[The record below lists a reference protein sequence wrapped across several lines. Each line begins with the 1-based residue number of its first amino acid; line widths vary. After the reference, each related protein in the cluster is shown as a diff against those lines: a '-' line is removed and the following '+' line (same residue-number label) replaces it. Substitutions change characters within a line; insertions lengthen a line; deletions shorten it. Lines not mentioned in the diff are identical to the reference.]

1 MKIAVIDDYQNA
13 FKTLKCFPKLSGHE
27 VVVYTDPETN
37 LEKIAERLKDVDA
50 VLLTQQRTAFPRALI
65 EKLPK
70 LKLIGQTGRAATHVD
85 LQACTE
91 NGIVV
96 SAGGSGNSN
105 ATAELTWGLILSAL
119 RNLPYEVKRLKEGH
133 WQSTLGLGING
144 KTLGIYAYGKIGS
157 IVAGVGRAFGARVVG
172 IYAYGK
178 IGSIVAGVGRAFG
191 ARVVCWGREGST
203 GRAKAAGLEVA
214 KSREEFFAEA
224 DILSLHLPLNKDT
237 RGIVTAAD
245 LARMKPT
252 ALIVNASRSGLI
264 VKGALEEALKAGR
277 PGRAS
282 VDVYDQ
288 EPVLGADH
296 PLLKMNNVTC
306 TPHLGYVTRESYEE
320 YYAVV
325 VDDILAFAA
334 GKPNHV
340 LNPAAL
346 KS

>member
-13 FKTLKCFPKLSGHE
+13 FKTLKCYPKLAGHE
-27 VVVYTDPETN
+27 VVIYTEPETN
-37 LEKIAERLKDVDA
+37 VEKIAERLKDADA
-50 VLLTQQRTAFPRALI
+50 VILTQQRTAFPRALI

-70 LKLIGQTGRAATHVD
+70 LKLIGQTGRAASHVD
-85 LQACTE
+85 LEACTDR
-91 NGIVV
+91 GVVV

-119 RNLPYEVKRLKEGH
+119 RNLPFEVKRLKEGR
-133 WQSTLGLGING
+133 WQSTLGIGVNG

-157 IVAGVGRAFGARVVG
+157 IVAGVG
-172 IYAYGK
+172 K
-178 IGSIVAGVGRAFG
+178 AFG

-203 GRAKAAGLEVA
+203 GRAKAAGFEVA
-214 KSREEFFAEA
+214 KSRDEFFADC
-224 DILSLHLPLNKDT
+224 DIISLHLPLNKDT
-237 RGIVTAAD
+237 RGIVTRDD
-245 LARMKPT
+245 LGRMKPT
-252 ALIVNASRSGLI
+252 ALLVNPSRSGLI
-264 VKGALEEALKAGR
+264 AKGALEEALKAGR
-277 PGRAS
+277 PGRAA

-296 PLLKMNNVTC
+296 PLLKMDNVTC

-325 VDDILAFAA
+325 VDDIVAFAA

-340 LNPAAL
+340 LNSDVL
-346 KS
+346 SKK

>member
-1 MKIAVIDDYQNA
+1 MKIAIIDDYQNA

-27 VVVYTDPETN
+27 VVVYTDPETDIGK
-37 LEKIAERLKDVDA
+37 LADRLKDADA
-50 VLLTQQRTAFPRALI
+50 VVLTQQRTYFPRPLI
-65 EKLPK
+65 EKLPR

-91 NGIVV
+91 KGIAV

-133 WQSTLGLGING
+133 WQSTLGIGVNG

-157 IVAGVGRAFGARVVG
+157 IVAAA
-172 IYAYGK
+172 GK
-178 IGSIVAGVGRAFG
+178 AFG

-203 GRAKAAGLEVA
+203 GRAKAAGFEVA
-214 KSREEFFAEA
+214 KSREDFFAEA
-224 DILSLHLPLNKDT
+224 DILTLHLPLNKDT
-237 RGIVTAAD
+237 RGIVTGDD

-264 VKGALEEALKAGR
+264 AKGALEEALRAGR
-277 PGRAS
+277 PGRAA

-296 PLLKMNNVTC
+296 PLLKMDNVTC

-320 YYAVV
+320 YYATV
-325 VDDILAFAA
+325 VDDIVAFAA

-340 LNPAAL
+340 LNPDVFG
-346 KS
+346 KK

>member
-13 FKTLKCFPKLSGHE
+13 FKTLKCYPKLAGHE
-27 VVVYTDPETN
+27 VVVYTEPETGVD
-37 LEKIAERLKDVDA
+37 KIAERLKDTDA
-50 VLLTQQRTAFPRALI
+50 VILTQQRTAFPRALI
-65 EKLPK
+65 DKLPK
-70 LKLIGQTGRAATHVD
+70 LKLIGQTGRAASHVD
-85 LQACTE
+85 LEACTE
-91 NGIVV
+91 KGVVV

-119 RNLPYEVKRLKEGH
+119 RNLPFEVKRLKEGH
-133 WQSTLGLGING
+133 WQSTLGIGVNG

-157 IVAGVGRAFGARVVG
+157 IVAGVG
-172 IYAYGK
+172 K
-178 IGSIVAGVGRAFG
+178 AFG

-203 GRAKAAGLEVA
+203 GRAKAAGFEVA
-214 KSREEFFAEA
+214 ESREQVFSEC
-224 DILSLHLPLNKDT
+224 DIISLHLPLNKDT
-237 RGIVTAAD
+237 RGIVTRDD

-252 ALIVNASRSGLI
+252 ALLVNASRSGLI
-264 VKGALEEALKAGR
+264 AKGALEDALKAGR
-277 PGRAS
+277 PGKAA

-288 EPVLGADH
+288 EPVLGAEH
-296 PLLKMNNVTC
+296 PLLKRDNATC

-340 LNPAAL
+340 LNPDAL
-346 KS
+346 KK